1 VNRWAART
9 LDESAKHY
17 LAAVRS
23 QGPVALI
30 ATPRA
35 QLQCRPQS
43 AWASIEGDAALA
55 DFDHVPLT
63 DEAGQSITRVY
74 VRGNGP
80 VELAEGMFM
89 SADAPLIDFLATAD
103 ERRFRL
109 LVDGGAVTGL
119 VTLSDVQKLPV
130 YPLLFGL
137 LIAVELL
144 LVDWLRQACGDE
156 PDAWLAH
163 LSPQQRG
170 TVEKH
175 WQDALRQDLAIDKLA
190 LASFSHEIQAAAAM
204 GLFVGHERQLV
215 EIKGLKGLRNLVC
228 HAAEFAPNPE
238 QALRIPPLVRS
249 AAALASWLNVE
260 IQRTEA

>member
-1 VNRWAART
+1 MNRWAART
-9 LDESAKHY
+9 LDHSAGHY

-35 QLQCRPQS
+35 KVQCRPLRD
-43 AWASIEGDAALA
+43 WAAIEGDAALS

-74 VRGNGP
+74 VRGAGP
-80 VELAEGMFM
+80 AELTEGMFM
-89 SADAPLIDFLATAD
+89 SAGAPLIDFLATAD
-103 ERRFRL
+103 EQRFRL

-144 LVDWLRQACGDE
+144 LVDWLRQACGDR
-156 PDAWLAH
+156 PDAWLVH
-163 LSPQQRG
+163 LNPQQRR
-170 TVEKH
+170 TIEKH
-175 WQDALRQDLAIDKLA
+175 WQDAQQRDLAIDKLA

-204 GLFVGHERQLV
+204 DLFVGHEQQLV
-215 EIKGLKGLRNLVC
+215 AIKGLKDLRNLVC

-238 QALRIPPLVRS
+238 QALRIPPLARS
-249 AAALASWLNVE
+249 AEALSTWLSLRT
-260 IQRTEA
+260 QRSKA

>member
-9 LDESAKHY
+9 VDQSAEHY

-35 QLQCRPQS
+35 QVQCRPQS

-74 VRGNGP
+74 VRGAGP
-80 VELAEGMFM
+80 VELTEGMFM
-89 SADAPLIDFLATAD
+89 SAGAPLIDFLATAD
-103 ERRFRL
+103 EQRFRL
-109 LVDGGAVTGL
+109 LVDGGSVTGL
-119 VTLSDVQKLPV
+119 VTLSDAQKLPV

-144 LVDWLRQACGDE
+144 LVDWLRQACGDQ
-156 PDAWLAH
+156 PNAWLEH
-163 LSPQQRG
+163 LNPQQRG
-170 TVEKH
+170 VIEKH
-175 WQDALRQDLAIDKLA
+175 WQDALKRDLAIDKLA

-204 GLFVGHERQLV
+204 GLFVGHELQLV
-215 EIKGLKGLRNLVC
+215 EIKGLKDLRNLVC

-238 QALRIPPLVRS
+238 QALRIPPLARS
-249 AAALASWLNVE
+249 AEALASWLNLR
-260 IQRTEA
+260 IQRTKA